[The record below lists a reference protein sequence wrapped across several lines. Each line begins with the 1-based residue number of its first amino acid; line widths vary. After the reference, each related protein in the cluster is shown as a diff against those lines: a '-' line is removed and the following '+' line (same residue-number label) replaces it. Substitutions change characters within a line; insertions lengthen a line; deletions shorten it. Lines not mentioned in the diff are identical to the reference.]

1 MDCSPQGS
9 TVHGISQARI
19 LEWVAISFSRG
30 PSLPRDWTHSSWH
43 IPCIVGRFFTTELL
57 EKPMSKLYRCIPYMV
72 IDSHVGFN
80 PHPTIY
86 TLYDQGHI
94 MEPPKPLCPSSCV
107 RSSFNTTYH
116 LVLQLGL
123 YDSIHIGFYINVW
136 HIKERQFKLTI
147 LLIVMAF
154 CIVEK
159 SELILSFVLG

>member
-1 MDCSPQGS
+1 MLTKHHSF
-9 TVHGISQARI
+9 I
-19 LEWVAISFSRG
+19 L
-30 PSLPRDWTHSSWH
+30 
-43 IPCIVGRFFTTELL
+43 LL
-57 EKPMSKLYRCIPYMV
+57 IFIIYFIA
-72 IDSHVGFN
+72 HVGFN